1 MKVLMGERFPVKHW
15 TEGVEFEP
23 KAQEQALS
31 LASLK
36 FIFKHIALMP
46 DVHWGRGCTIG
57 TVIATKDAIIP
68 SVVGVDLGCGMA
80 AVRTT
85 LTADQ
90 LPDNLAPLREAIERA
105 VPVGQPLPGNKVA
118 GSWNLDDIPEDVANT
133 WVGSEITRDP
143 QTASLADRYTRLNF
157 RGELEV
163 NRSKAPIQQ
172 LGTLGGG
179 NHFIEVCLDE
189 TGRVWI
195 MLHSGSRNLG
205 KRIADVFIERAAK
218 AVEQYFIEL
227 PDRELGFIPRGT
239 TDFDDYMEGLHL
251 AQDYAAANRVVM
263 MNRVISAVK
272 AALFPDA
279 PECLTIVSPEDD
291 AIVSCHHNY
300 VSLENHFGTNI
311 MVTRKGAISARKG
324 QLGIIPTSMG
334 RASYIVEGKGNP
346 ESFCSAPHGSGRRMG
361 RKEAERNITLEQ
373 FASEVQ
379 GVETRIEREFIQEAP
394 SAYKDGKAVI
404 KAAEDLVSVR
414 YVLKQVLCVKGK

>member
-1 MKVLMGERFPVKHW
+1 MGERFPVKHW

-23 KAQEQALS
+23 KAQEQAKRLG
-31 LASLK
+31 SLK

-57 TVIATKDAIIP
+57 TVLATKDAIIP
-68 SVVGVDLGCGMA
+68 SVVGVDLGCGMSA
-80 AVRTT
+80 IRTT
-85 LTADQ
+85 LTADC

-118 GSWNLDDIPEDVANT
+118 GSWNLDAIPEDVVQS
-133 WVGSEITRDP
+133 WVGSEVTRDP
-143 QTASLADRYTRLNF
+143 QPASLAARYMALNF

-189 TGRVWI
+189 QGRVWI

-218 AVEQYFIEL
+218 AVERYFIAL

-239 TDFDDYMEGLHL
+239 PDFDAYMDGLRL
-251 AQDYAAANRVVM
+251 AQDYAATNRAVM
-263 MNRVISAVK
+263 MHRIIDAVK
-272 AALFPDA
+272 QELVLPQHRGHSIIA
-279 PECLTIVSPEDD
+279 TGDD
-291 AIVSCHHNY
+291 AVVSCHHNY
-300 VSLENHFGTNI
+300 VSMENHFGANI
-311 MVTRKGAISARKG
+311 MVTRKGAISAREG
-324 QLGIIPTSMG
+324 ELGIIPTSMG
-334 RASYIVEGKGNP
+334 RASYIVEGKGNR
-346 ESFCSAPHGSGRRMG
+346 ESFCSAPHGSGRRLG
-361 RKEAERNITLEQ
+361 RKEAERQISLDQ

-394 SAYKDGKAVI
+394 SAYKDGAAVI